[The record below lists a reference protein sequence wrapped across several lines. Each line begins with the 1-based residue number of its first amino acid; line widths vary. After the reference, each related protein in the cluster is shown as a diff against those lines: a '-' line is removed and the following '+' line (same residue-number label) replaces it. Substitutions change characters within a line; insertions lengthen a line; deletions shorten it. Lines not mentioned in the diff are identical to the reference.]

1 MVKVHSE
8 GLRYGQLKMGHPPH
22 DAESHTFDEK
32 SSHFLLLLSD
42 SALPLGSFAFSSGLE
57 SFLAHYKSKE
67 EGSLKSFLSR
77 SLLSLASTSIPF
89 VFATHRRPNN
99 VLDLDSEQDA
109 CLLCNVS
116 KRASTAQ
123 GRALMTLWERSLR
136 DAIRLDH
143 PAAEALQLLSKSM
156 RQRSAEIHAPSGH
169 FAPIWGAV
177 TCALGLAEGNAAY
190 LFLYNHVKSVLS
202 AAVRANVVGPYH
214 AHKFLAGE
222 WVRREI
228 KDAIDHFQ
236 AVETS
241 MVGQTW
247 PSLDL
252 WLGRHERL
260 YSRMFNS

>member
-1 MVKVHSE
+1 MVCS
-8 GLRYGQLKMGHPPH
+8 PH
-22 DAESHTFDEK
+22 EAESHTFGQK
-32 SSHFLLLLSD
+32 TSHFLLLLSD

-67 EGSLKSFLSR
+67 EGSLKLFLSR

-89 VFATHRRPNN
+89 VLAAHRRPSN
-99 VLDLDSEQDA
+99 VSDLDSEQDA
-109 CLLCNVS
+109 SLLCNVS

-136 DAIRLDH
+136 EAIGLDH
-143 PAAEALQLLSKSM
+143 PAVGALQLLSKSL
-156 RQRSAEIHAPSGH
+156 RQRSAEIDAPSGH
-169 FAPIWGAV
+169 FAPIWGTV
-177 TCALGLAEGNAAY
+177 TCALGLSEEDAAY

-202 AAVRANVVGPYH
+202 AAVRANVVGPYQ

-222 WVRREI
+222 WVRQEI

-236 AVETS
+236 AVETD

-252 WLGRHERL
+252 WLGRHEKL
-260 YSRMFNS
+260 YSRIFNS